1 MRYASPPPPLASV
14 LAHLPL
20 FRDLLQPVTCE
31 KIACLQSEEGVGTYL
46 IKSDYYDDTLDIGP
60 IIDRAV
66 LSSDATLDRD
76 FVTVVFFECE
86 HTRCATCRAGD
97 RSWTSNIHT
106 PVSDVEWTHP
116 EVQFSILLIDIAPYG
131 ERRSCAVH
139 GDNES
144 LALFEV
150 DLSRLAL
157 LLVVGS

>member
-86 HTRCATCRAGD
+86 QTRCATCRAGD